1 MSAWRILVAD
11 DEPLVL
17 QIIQDILEA
26 LPATVLTARDGEE
39 ALSLAKAERPD
50 LILLD
55 VMMPKLDG
63 FGVAEA
69 LKGDA
74 STAAIPLIFISA
86 LGASRDKVRGLNLG
100 AEDYLAKPIDPEQL
114 RGRVRTILERV
125 RPPEEPAPT
134 PAQTQEPTRA
144 RVEAE
149 LRPPPPAQRAAMA
162 PAQPPVP
169 AAAPQAAAP
178 ARTPVPVGAPTQQ
191 PAVAGVPEPAQATGH
206 LASGLLQA
214 MNLESLV
221 QLLESERQT
230 ARLVLGRGAE
240 RGEIAFVDGAITR
253 AVQAGRLG
261 EAAVYQLLTWRD
273 GTFQLGLP
281 EGPSE
286 IGGPV
291 TKPNQALLLE
301 GMRRLDEIPGLR
313 AGLPDPN
320 APLEVSAALR
330 AAVQKEAK
338 PDAATLMALLDGT
351 RTLEQVLAQSPFD
364 DWTTLR
370 DLFYLFRTR
379 AMASKDVLR
388 ERRSGPRVLLQLP
401 IEYQLV
407 PPYQQAPVCNMSA
420 RGVFIQTAT
429 PFEMG
434 EQVLLRFMLPGQE
447 TPVKVM
453 GQVVSRNLDPN
464 KAGGEGMGIRFLD
477 LPVTD
482 RELIERNLT
491 EAIADEI
498 SRMAE
503 RRART

>member
-1 MSAWRILVAD
+1 MTAWRILVVE

-26 LPATVLTARDGEE
+26 LPATVLTARDGEA
-39 ALSLAKAERPD
+39 ALGVAKAERPD

-63 FGVAEA
+63 FGVAEV

-100 AEDYLAKPIDPEQL
+100 AEDYLAKPINADQL
-114 RGRVRTILERV
+114 LSRVRTILGRV
-125 RPPEEPAPT
+125 RPLEAKVPT
-134 PAQTQEPTRA
+134 PARTQGPARA
-144 RVEAE
+144 PVEAE
-149 LRPPPPAQRAAMA
+149 LRPPPPAQPAVPTPA
-162 PAQPPVP
+162 P
-169 AAAPQAAAP
+169 
-178 ARTPVPVGAPTQQ
+178 TPVPMEAPTQE
-191 PAVAGVPEPAQATGH
+191 PAVSGVREPARSTGL

-221 QLLESERQT
+221 QLLENERQT
-230 ARLVLGRGAE
+230 ARLVLARGAE
-240 RGEIAFVDGAITR
+240 RGEIAFADGAITR

-261 EAAVYQLLTWRD
+261 DAAIYQLLTWRE
-273 GTFQLGLP
+273 GTFHLGLP
-281 EGPSE
+281 EGSRE

-291 TKPNQALLLE
+291 TKSNQALLLE
-301 GMRRLDEIPGLR
+301 GMRRLDEISGLR

-320 APLEVSAALR
+320 FPLEVSAELR

-338 PDAATLMALLDGT
+338 PDAAILMALLDGT

-370 DLFYLFRTR
+370 DLYYLVGTR
-379 AMASKDVLR
+379 AMTSKDISR
-388 ERRSGPRVLLQLP
+388 ERRSGPRVTLQLP
-401 IEYQLV
+401 IAYQRV
-407 PPYQQAPVCNMSA
+407 PPFHEAPSCNMSA
-420 RGVFIQTAT
+420 RGVFIQTDT

-434 EQVLLRFMLPGQE
+434 EQVLLRFTLPGQE

-453 GQVVSRNLDPN
+453 GQVVSRSLDPSRP
-464 KAGGEGMGIRFLD
+464 GGAGMGIRFLD
-477 LPVTD
+477 LPAAD

-491 EAIADEI
+491 EAIAEEL

-503 RRART
+503 RRAPA

>member
-17 QIIQDILEA
+17 EMIQDCLKR
-26 LPATVLTARDGEE
+26 LPARILMAQDGEE
-39 ALSLAKAERPD
+39 ALRLAKMERPD

-69 LKGDA
+69 LKRDA
-74 STAAIPLIFISA
+74 STATIPLIFISA

-114 RGRVRTILERV
+114 RGRVRTILGRV
-125 RPPEEPAPT
+125 RPPEEEEVPT
-134 PAQTQEPTRA
+134 PAQTQAAARA
-144 RVEAE
+144 PVEAE
-149 LRPPPPAQRAAMA
+149 LRPPPPAQPAVTT

-169 AAAPQAAAP
+169 ATAP
-178 ARTPVPVGAPTQQ
+178 ARTPVPVEAPTQE
-191 PAVAGVPEPAQATGH
+191 PAVSGVPEPAQATGH

-230 ARLVLGRGAE
+230 ARLLLARGAE

>member
-26 LPATVLTARDGEE
+26 LPATVLRARDGEE
-39 ALSLAKAERPD
+39 ALSVAKAERPD

-63 FGVAEA
+63 YGVAEA

-114 RGRVRTILERV
+114 RARVRTILGRV
-125 RPPEEPAPT
+125 RPIEEEVPTPARTQGPARAPIEADLRPRPPAQPAVPTRGQPPAPAAPPVTAPARAPVPVEEPILEPAVAAVPEPAPT
-134 PAQTQEPTRA
+134 KG
-144 RVEAE
+144 
-149 LRPPPPAQRAAMA
+149 L
-162 PAQPPVP
+162 
-169 AAAPQAAAP
+169 
-178 ARTPVPVGAPTQQ
+178 
-191 PAVAGVPEPAQATGH
+191 

-230 ARLVLGRGAE
+230 ACLVLARGAE
-240 RGEIAFVDGAITR
+240 RGEIRFVDGTISR
-253 AVQAGRLG
+253 AVQAGRRG
-261 EAAVYQLLTWRD
+261 DAAVYQLLTWRE

-281 EGPSE
+281 EGSGE

-291 TKPNQALLLE
+291 TKSNQALLLE

-313 AGLPDPN
+313 AGLPDPD
-320 APLEVSAALR
+320 APLEVSEALR

-338 PDAATLMALLDGT
+338 PEAAALMALLDGT
-351 RTLEQVLAQSPFD
+351 RTLEEVLAQSPFD

-379 AMASKDVLR
+379 AMASKEVLR

-407 PPYQQAPVCNMSA
+407 APFQQAPVCNLSA

-434 EQVLLRFMLPGQE
+434 AQVLLRFTLPGQE
-447 TPVKVM
+447 TPVNVT
-453 GQVVSRNLDPN
+453 GQVVSRNLDPG
-464 KAGGEGMGIRFLD
+464 KPGGAGMGIRFLD
-477 LPVTD
+477 LPAAD
-482 RELIERNLT
+482 RARIEQNLT
-491 EAIADEI
+491 EAIAGEI
-498 SRMAE
+498 SSMAD

>member
-1 MSAWRILVAD
+1 
-11 DEPLVL
+11 
-17 QIIQDILEA
+17 
-26 LPATVLTARDGEE
+26 
-39 ALSLAKAERPD
+39 
-50 LILLD
+50 
-55 VMMPKLDG
+55 
-63 FGVAEA
+63 
-69 LKGDA
+69 
-74 STAAIPLIFISA
+74 
-86 LGASRDKVRGLNLG
+86 
-100 AEDYLAKPIDPEQL
+100 
-114 RGRVRTILERV
+114 
-125 RPPEEPAPT
+125 
-134 PAQTQEPTRA
+134 
-144 RVEAE
+144 
-149 LRPPPPAQRAAMA
+149 
-162 PAQPPVP
+162 
-169 AAAPQAAAP
+169 
-178 ARTPVPVGAPTQQ
+178 
-191 PAVAGVPEPAQATGH
+191 
-206 LASGLLQA
+206 
-214 MNLESLV
+214 
-221 QLLESERQT
+221 
-230 ARLVLGRGAE
+230 
-240 RGEIAFVDGAITR
+240 
-253 AVQAGRLG
+253 
-261 EAAVYQLLTWRD
+261 
-273 GTFQLGLP
+273 
-281 EGPSE
+281 
-286 IGGPV
+286 
-291 TKPNQALLLE
+291 
-301 GMRRLDEIPGLR
+301 MRRLDEIPGLR

-330 AAVQKEAK
+330 AAVQEEAK

-401 IEYQLV
+401 IEYQMV
-407 PPYQQAPVCNMSA
+407 PPYQQALVCNMSA

>member
-1 MSAWRILVAD
+1 MSTWRILVAD
-11 DEPLVL
+11 DEPLVR
-17 QIIQDILEA
+17 QIIQDILEM

-39 ALSLAKAERPD
+39 ALSVAKAERPD

-63 FGVAEA
+63 FAVAEA

-114 RGRVRTILERV
+114 RARVRKILGKI
-125 RPPEEPAPT
+125 RPLEEEVPT
-134 PAQTQEPTRA
+134 RAQTQGPARA
-144 RVEAE
+144 PVEVE
-149 LRPPPPAQRAAMA
+149 LRPPPLTPPVVPTPVQPSA
-162 PAQPPVP
+162 PAGAPPVT
-169 AAAPQAAAP
+169 AP
-178 ARTPVPVGAPTQQ
+178 AGTPVPVEAPTQK
-191 PAVAGVPEPAQATGH
+191 PAVAAVPEPAPTKGL

-230 ARLVLGRGAE
+230 AHLVLARGDE
-240 RGEIAFVDGAITR
+240 RGEIRFVDGAISR
-253 AVQAGRLG
+253 AVQAGRQG
-261 EAAVYQLLTWRD
+261 DAAVYQLLTWRE
-273 GTFQLGLP
+273 GTFHLGLP
-281 EGPSE
+281 EGSGE
-286 IGGPV
+286 IGGRA
-291 TKPNQALLLE
+291 TKSNQALLLE

-313 AGLPDPN
+313 AGLPDPD

-330 AAVQKEAK
+330 GAVQKEAK
-338 PDAATLMALLDGT
+338 PEAAALMALLDGT

-379 AMASKDVLR
+379 AMASKEVLR

-407 PPYQQAPVCNMSA
+407 PPYHQAPVCNLSA

-434 EQVLLRFMLPGQE
+434 AQVQLRFTLPGQE
-447 TPVKVM
+447 IPVKVT
-453 GQVVSRNLDPN
+453 GQVVSRNLDPS
-464 KAGGEGMGIRFLD
+464 KPGGAGMGIRFLD
-477 LPVTD
+477 LPAAD
-482 RELIERNLT
+482 RELIEQNLT
-491 EAIADEI
+491 EAIAGEI
-498 SRMAE
+498 SSMPD

>member
-169 AAAPQAAAP
+169 AAAPQAP
-178 ARTPVPVGAPTQQ
+178 
-191 PAVAGVPEPAQATGH
+191 
-206 LASGLLQA
+206 
-214 MNLESLV
+214 
-221 QLLESERQT
+221 
-230 ARLVLGRGAE
+230 
-240 RGEIAFVDGAITR
+240 
-253 AVQAGRLG
+253 
-261 EAAVYQLLTWRD
+261 
-273 GTFQLGLP
+273 
-281 EGPSE
+281 
-286 IGGPV
+286 
-291 TKPNQALLLE
+291 
-301 GMRRLDEIPGLR
+301 
-313 AGLPDPN
+313 
-320 APLEVSAALR
+320 
-330 AAVQKEAK
+330 
-338 PDAATLMALLDGT
+338 
-351 RTLEQVLAQSPFD
+351 
-364 DWTTLR
+364 
-370 DLFYLFRTR
+370 
-379 AMASKDVLR
+379 
-388 ERRSGPRVLLQLP
+388 
-401 IEYQLV
+401 
-407 PPYQQAPVCNMSA
+407 
-420 RGVFIQTAT
+420 
-429 PFEMG
+429 
-434 EQVLLRFMLPGQE
+434 
-447 TPVKVM
+447 
-453 GQVVSRNLDPN
+453 
-464 KAGGEGMGIRFLD
+464 
-477 LPVTD
+477 
-482 RELIERNLT
+482 
-491 EAIADEI
+491 
-498 SRMAE
+498 
-503 RRART
+503 